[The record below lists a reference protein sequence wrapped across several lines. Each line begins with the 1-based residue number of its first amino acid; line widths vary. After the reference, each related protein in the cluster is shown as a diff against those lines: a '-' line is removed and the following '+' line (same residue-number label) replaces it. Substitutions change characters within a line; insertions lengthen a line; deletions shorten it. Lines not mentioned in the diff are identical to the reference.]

1 MESLDIPALRNDP
14 EQFFNLSMDMREAI
28 FRSLY
33 GSENIIY
40 RREEWPESQFPLIDG
55 AASVELAK
63 SDFDRSKKALGRT
76 LRISF
81 EMGDVVWAACVM
93 MFFKVKCFMF
103 KDINLSECFIK
114 FTDTFPPGCFERLAK
129 DAVISPATKFNPAY
143 LWCVGQ
149 PKIQLIRTTLR
160 FQEEWPGILQS
171 VCGLIAT
178 EQQSIRDVGSLLRSL
193 RDLKVKQAT
202 IEQLMLAFNTHRLI
216 NDNRQHSPI
225 VFPYLFLHH
234 YSSLYLVRPFIPRP
248 RWSRRNHATI
258 AIRTLNQEAL
268 LILKMQK
275 FRHSDFPLHK
285 DLIDTLISY
294 VFAGHLDD
302 LENECLD
309 QKNAVRKLMEM
320 SIPDRRIY
328 CLRQEVFYTDSE
340 ASNGGFGYTS
350 MADALEASTHPE
362 LGARIRVDYYQDIVN
377 DLPRWAG
384 VSGGLLMQLYGMFP
398 LATDETINDAI
409 IKYYQ
414 GKSIPLVDLY
424 LGTITPDDQDIKCIV
439 SSLRS

>member
-1 MESLDIPALRNDP
+1 MALKLKIPPIRIQNK
-14 EQFFNLSMDMREAI
+14 I
-28 FRSLY
+28 RSLY

-40 RREEWPESQFPLIDG
+40 RREKWPESKFPLIDG

-63 SDFDRSKKALGRT
+63 SDFDRSKKTLART

-81 EMGDVVWAACVM
+81 EMGDVVWAACLM
-93 MFFKVKCFMF
+93 MFFRVKCFLF
-103 KDINLSECFIK
+103 KDINLSEWFIN
-114 FTDTFPPGCFERLAK
+114 FTDTFPAGCFERLAK

-143 LWCVGQ
+143 LWCIGQ

-171 VCGLIAT
+171 VCYLIAA
-178 EQQSIRDVGSLLRSL
+178 EQQSIRDVGSLLRAI
-193 RDLKVKQAT
+193 RDLNVKQDT

-248 RWSRRNHATI
+248 MWSRRNHATLT
-258 AIRTLNQEAL
+258 IRTLNREAL

-275 FRHSDFPLHK
+275 FRYADFPLHK
-285 DLIDTLISY
+285 DLIDTLISC
-294 VFAGHLDD
+294 VFTAHLDD

-309 QKNAVRKLMEM
+309 QKNTVRTLMEM

-328 CLRQEVFYTDSE
+328 CLRQEVFYNDSE
-340 ASNGGFGYTS
+340 TSNGGFGYNS
-350 MADALEASTHPE
+350 MADALEASTYPE
-362 LGARIRVDYYQDIVN
+362 LAERIRVDYYQDIVN

-384 VSGGLLMQLYGMFP
+384 VPGGLLHQLYGMFP
-398 LATDETINDAI
+398 LATDETIYDAI

-414 GKSIPLVDLY
+414 GKSIPLLDLY
-424 LGTITPDDQDIKCIV
+424 LGTVKLGQSDMQGIS
-439 SSLRS
+439 SSLRSDIP